1 MYFSL
6 DAQNEAW
13 VGKVKG
19 KKEQNEISH
28 RSLEEEG
35 LVKECFGRAS
45 RNEKWCLN
53 LAICDVFL
61 RVIFF
66 FLFLML

>member
-28 RSLEEEG
+28 GLSEEEG

-45 RNEKWCLN
+45 TNKKWCLN

-61 RVIFF
+61 SDFF
-66 FLFLML
+66 FPI